1 MIIIVRS
8 CGERTTRECARRA
21 AEHGMPEIIT
31 AQPFGETMRQ
41 TYRRGIE
48 IAGSQ
53 RWLPVIDADVL
64 LFGDTIA
71 QAVAELDKL
80 DRQGH
85 NVFCLD
91 GKTVDKIMLRTRRA
105 GVHIYRTAMLTTAMQ
120 YIDDDQLK
128 PESHVRNCMAQYHA
142 APTHSGEIVFGTHD
156 HEQYYADLWRKAVC
170 QTQKLAGMI
179 RTQPHEWAR
188 LATKDADYRVILAAH
203 EYGKAHPEL
212 TIKIDRACDYGAA
225 AHIAAMGLTEKGAM

>member
-21 AEHGMPEIIT
+21 AAHGMPEIIT

-71 QAVAELDKL
+71 QAVPSWTSLTVRTQRVL
-80 DRQGH
+80 SGRQ
-85 NVFCLD
+85 
-91 GKTVDKIMLRTRRA
+91 TVDKIMLGRA
-105 GVHIYRTAMLTTAMQ
+105 
-120 YIDDDQLK
+120 
-128 PESHVRNCMAQYHA
+128 AQA
-142 APTHSGEIVFGTHD
+142 
-156 HEQYYADLWRKAVC
+156 
-170 QTQKLAGMI
+170 
-179 RTQPHEWAR
+179 
-188 LATKDADYRVILAAH
+188 
-203 EYGKAHPEL
+203 
-212 TIKIDRACDYGAA
+212 
-225 AHIAAMGLTEKGAM
+225 